1 LDEIVIFLPVIGL
14 LLGGVSFYLF
24 YKLMFKSYPSEGERY
39 VKEMKSKTNV
49 LVTLFLFGIFF
60 FVDDFN
66 YRVIIAVLIIID
78 LIVRSALQH
87 KKLKELSFDPDFIR
101 GLRYSEYFAGLS
113 TCLLICFF
121 IV

>member
-1 LDEIVIFLPVIGL
+1 MDEIVNVLPVIGL

-24 YKLMFKSYPSEGERY
+24 YKLMFKSYPAEGERY

-49 LVTLFLFGIFF
+49 LVTLVLFTIFF
-60 FVDDFN
+60 LVDDFN

-87 KKLKELSFDPDFIR
+87 KKLKELNFDPDFIR
-101 GLRYSEYFAGLS
+101 GLRYSGYLAGLS
-113 TCLLICFF
+113 TCILLFFF